1 MGYKELDQEFVDLVN
16 MVFDSDLRAEIIY
29 EAIKT
34 AQEHPYTSS
43 PKLALEIAIRD
54 WEK

>member
-1 MGYKELDQEFVDLVN
+1 MSYKELDQEFVDLVN

>member
-1 MGYKELDQEFVDLVN
+1 MSYKELDQEFVDLVN

-34 AQEHPYTSS
+34 AQEHPYSSS

-54 WEK
+54 WDI